1 MKKEFPIEMNTIERH
16 FRCVFLFSMGYL
28 VFIHW
33 YRWYILTTYSIDVT
47 GPMMVGPIFL
57 I

>member
-1 MKKEFPIEMNTIERH
+1 MKKEFPIEINTIERH